1 MIQHI
6 LSIDLE
12 DYSPV
17 DIKYGVHKRAE
28 EGEILMIAYSLDYA
42 APVLIDLASGEEL
55 PDWFIPALTDPRYKK
70 KAYNAPYERAY
81 LNKAFSIYSP
91 PEQWECTL
99 VRAAMCGLP
108 LSLDDASK
116 ALNLTEKKDPVGKAL
131 IRLFC
136 MPCKPTAANDY
147 RTRNMPW
154 HFPEKW
160 VQFCSYCCQDVVTE
174 QGVDKACAWYTIPAQ
189 EHHLWCLNEKK
200 NETGVKIDLGLIDA
214 AMELDRTYREELTQE
229 ANALGV
235 ANPNSV
241 NQISGFIEANTDLIL
256 HTTSRIFVDNSDRME
271 DVNKWESMNKQKI
284 AQLLETVENPEVRRI
299 LQIRQLMSRSSIK
312 KYATMK
318 AAAGLDLRL
327 RGMIQYYG
335 ANRTGRASGRI
346 AQPQNFPRIQEWFQ
360 EMLDDTRELVKRGDI
375 DTLHMV
381 FENLSDVLSQLLRT
395 TFIAGEGKELV
406 VLDLSAIEA
415 VVLSAIAGETWRLK
429 VFAEGGDIYK
439 ATGSVMFKV
448 AVKNVSKD
456 QRQKAKVAELLCQ
469 FGGSVP
475 AMEKMNETIEDPNK
489 RIPKKEMPGLIK
501 DWRVAN
507 PNIVQSWWDT
517 DAAAKNAIRTGDTT
531 EVMQGIRFG
540 MKNGNL
546 LMHLPSG
553 RCLVYQKAHLRKFY
567 IAHIPELKMDEET
580 KEYVV
585 STKNVKI
592 GEVRNQSYAEYNKYL
607 SRLGLKDDGTKP
619 GIRETVCF
627 WGQNQTTKKW
637 EVIETYG
644 PRLVENFTQA
654 IARDVLMN
662 GIIKI
667 EAGGHDVIL
676 DVHDEIVAEVVK
688 GSVTLDEVR
697 KLMLDLPA
705 WCKNWP
711 IRAEGFKAEY
721 YQK

>member
-1 MIQHI
+1 MKQHT
-6 LSIDLE
+6 LSIDIE
-12 DYSPV
+12 DYSPI

-28 EGEILMIAYSLDYA
+28 QGEILLISYSLDYA
-42 APVLIDLASGEEL
+42 PPVCIDVCSGEEV
-55 PDWFIPALTDPRYKK
+55 PTWFIKALTDSNYKK

-81 LNKAFSIYSP
+81 LNRIFNIYSP
-91 PEQWECTL
+91 PKQWECTL

-116 ALNLTEKKDPVGKAL
+116 ALNLSEKKDPVGKAL

-160 VQFCSYCCQDVVTE
+160 VQFVLYCNQDVVTE
-174 QGVDKACAWYTIPAQ
+174 QSVDTACSWYTIPAQ

-200 NETGVKIDLGLIDA
+200 NEAGVKVDLELIDA
-214 AMELDRTYREELTQE
+214 AMALDKAYREELTIE

-241 NQISGFIEANTDLIL
+241 NQISKFIENNTDLVL
-256 HTTSRIFVDNSDRME
+256 HTTKYIAVNNSDEMGHA
-271 DVNKWESMNKQKI
+271 DKWESMNKQKI
-284 AQLLETVENPEVRRI
+284 AQLLETVENKQVRRI

-318 AAAGLDLRL
+318 AAAGIDARL

-360 EMLDDTRELVKRGDI
+360 PMLDDTRELVKRKDI
-375 DTLHMV
+375 ETLHMV
-381 FENLSDVLSQLLRT
+381 FENLSDILSQLLRT
-395 TFIAGEGKELV
+395 TFIAEEGKEFV

-429 VFAEGGDIYK
+429 VFADGGDIYK
-439 ATGSVMFKV
+439 ATASAMFKV
-448 AVKNVSKD
+448 TVKEVSKD
-456 QRQKAKVAELLCQ
+456 QRQKAKVSELLCG

-475 AMEKMNETIEDPNK
+475 AMERMNETIEDPKK
-489 RIPKKEMPGLIK
+489 RIPKKEMPGLIR
-501 DWRVAN
+501 DWRTAN
-507 PNIVQSWWDT
+507 PNIVQLWWDT
-517 DAAAKNAIRTGDTT
+517 DAAAKNAIRTGETT
-531 EVMQGIRFG
+531 EVTQGIRFG
-540 MKNGNL
+540 IRNGNL
-546 LMHLPSG
+546 LMRLPSG

-567 IAHIPELKMDEET
+567 IAHIPETKLDEET
-580 KEYVV
+580 QEYVV
-585 STKNVKI
+585 SVKNVKI
-592 GEVRNQSYAEYNKYL
+592 CEVRNQSYAEYNKYL
-607 SRLGLKDDGTKP
+607 ARLGLKDDGTKP
-619 GIRETVCF
+619 GIRETICF

-667 EAGGHDVIL
+667 EGAGHDVIL
-676 DVHDEIVAEVVK
+676 DVHDEIVAEVLK
-688 GSVTLDEVR
+688 DSVTLDEIR
-697 KLMLDLPA
+697 KLMLTLPE

-711 IRAEGFKAEY
+711 IRAEGFVADY